1 MASIIDSKKTK
12 DMEKV
17 ERRRRITDAVLRQM
31 ALQAAT
37 LLGAGTGNAGLFSE
51 YWLAKYG
58 KTGLAAGVVALS
70 SSAMSYGGI
79 VEFLLTQATGSITD
93 KYGRK
98 WTFFVTPSLMTFASF
113 AAFFFPKDI
122 NVIWTKNMIAWSFAA
137 IYGGTSTFYHV
148 P

>member
-12 DMEKV
+12 EMEKV

-79 VEFLLTQATGSITD
+79 VEFLLTQATGSVTD